1 MSNYTPSTAIR
12 IKDAANYTPSTA
24 IRYEPEE
31 TSNLVP
37 YVPTTAITFP
47 LSTGGTPPPPSRT
60 TGQLWP
66 VSG

>member
-1 MSNYTPSTAIR
+1 MSNYTPSTTIQ

-47 LSTGGTPPPPSRT
+47 LSTGGTAPQAPRD
-60 TGQLWP
+60 G
-66 VSG
+66 GGGH

>member
-1 MSNYTPSTAIR
+1 VSNYTPTTAIQ
-12 IKDAANYTPSTA
+12 IKDAANYTPSTT
-24 IRYEPEE
+24 IRYAPEA

-47 LSTGGTPPPPSRT
+47 LNTGGTQPPPSRT

-66 VSG
+66 VLA